1 MTGNRKAIAL
11 DLDGTLLRNDHTIS
25 DFTVDMLHRCAAGGW
40 VIIIATARPVR
51 TIKQVLPTE
60 FEEYYWAA
68 MNGAW
73 VLRNGELLKRDEIAE
88 EMAMELLALCRRQGY
103 RFSLEANDWLYS
115 NIAGIS
121 AYGWQY
127 HDIAEFTAQPICKL
141 LIDTT
146 QDFDEAEFQR
156 LAPANCHYMLTDQG
170 KLLQLAAT
178 ECSKLAAV
186 RYIADREGVAF
197 ADVVAFGDDN
207 NDIPLLQAAGL
218 GVAMLNATA
227 ELKAVANM
235 VGMSNEEEGVGKVL
249 EWLLEGGGSQ

>member
-1 MTGNRKAIAL
+1 
-11 DLDGTLLRNDHTIS
+11 
-25 DFTVDMLHRCAAGGW
+25 V
-40 VIIIATARPVR
+40 
-51 TIKQVLPTE
+51 
-60 FEEYYWAA
+60 
-68 MNGAW
+68 
-73 VLRNGELLKRDEIAE
+73 
-88 EMAMELLALCRRQGY
+88 
-103 RFSLEANDWLYS
+103 
-115 NIAGIS
+115 
-121 AYGWQY
+121 
-127 HDIAEFTAQPICKL
+127 
-141 LIDTT
+141 
-146 QDFDEAEFQR
+146 
-156 LAPANCHYMLTDQG
+156 LTDQG
-170 KLLQLAAT
+170 KLLQLAAM